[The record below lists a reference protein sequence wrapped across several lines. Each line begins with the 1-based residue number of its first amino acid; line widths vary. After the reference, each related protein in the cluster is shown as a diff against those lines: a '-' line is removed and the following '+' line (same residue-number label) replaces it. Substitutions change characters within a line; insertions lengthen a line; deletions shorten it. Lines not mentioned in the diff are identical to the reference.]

1 VEEVVLAE
9 QVVVAPAR
17 RSAGRAATGAGTRVE
32 AHAVDRRVEAATR
45 AAALVM
51 GILVEVARQVRA
63 TWAQVVEARAQ
74 VVEARAQAPAALVA
88 AAWARVAVA
97 RAAEGRPHLAIVG

>member
-1 VEEVVLAE
+1 M
-9 QVVVAPAR
+9 
-17 RSAGRAATGAGTRVE
+17 E

-74 VVEARAQAPAALVA
+74 APAALVA
-88 AAWARVAVA
+88 VAWARVAVA

>member
-1 VEEVVLAE
+1 VVLAE

-74 VVEARAQAPAALVA
+74 APAALVA

-97 RAAEGRPHLAIVG
+97 RAAEGRPQLAIVG